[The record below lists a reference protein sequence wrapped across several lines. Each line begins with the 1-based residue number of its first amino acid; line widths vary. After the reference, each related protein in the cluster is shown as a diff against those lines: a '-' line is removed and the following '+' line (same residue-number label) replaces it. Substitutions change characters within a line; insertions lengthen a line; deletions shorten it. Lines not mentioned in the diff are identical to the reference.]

1 MVMTVM
7 SVATPIVSPSM
18 VSEARIL
25 CARRALKHW
34 ARLSR
39 TASMGAEKASAATL
53 PNPSKVKCAL
63 AEDDWILSERIR
75 REAGGSYICSA
86 DFRFYLLVAVEE
98 VDPCPKALL
107 L

>member
-1 MVMTVM
+1 
-7 SVATPIVSPSM
+7 
-18 VSEARIL
+18 
-25 CARRALKHW
+25 
-34 ARLSR
+34 
-39 TASMGAEKASAATL
+39 MGAEKASAATL